1 MSRPVRRVACGL
13 SSLAAALLLA
23 ACGGSSSSPSSAS
36 SSSSTATSTSTSSDA
51 HVAAARVQDARKV
64 APIPKFVGAAARDVH
79 VTATGPVKARPPQPG
94 TIDDE
99 VNASGAKTLNPCTL
113 VSRSEAA
120 AILRKSV
127 GKPVDAPQGPTC
139 IYTPK
144 GAKSLVTLSVEATDF
159 SKVQLQSQ
167 LRDRI
172 SVKVDGHTAYCGLAG
187 GPTMIV
193 PLSTGRFLVVTAP
206 CPLAASFAAKS
217 LGRISS
223 AS

>member
-1 MSRPVRRVACGL
+1 MSRSVRRVACGL
-13 SSLAAALLLA
+13 SPLAAALLLA

-36 SSSSTATSTSTSSDA
+36 SSSPTATSTSSDA

-94 TIDDE
+94 AIDDE

-120 AILRKSV
+120 AILRKSI

-144 GAKSLVTLSVEATDF
+144 GARSLVTLSVEATDF
-159 SKVQLQSQ
+159 SKVQPQSQ
-167 LRDRI
+167 LRNRI
-172 SVKVDGHTAYCGLAG
+172 SVRVDGHTAYCGLAG
-187 GPTMIV
+187 SPTMIV
-193 PLSTGRFLVVTAP
+193 PLTTGRFLVVTAP
-206 CPLAASFAAKS
+206 CPLAASFASKA